1 MSAEGASFKYS
12 DLPRIG
18 DFSAVLTPESFT
30 DLSDDWVLGLSD
42 VVASRDAIAEG
53 RYKAVNMAGAA
64 VISAVMNALEGSD
77 YPFVF
82 GGDGAAVALPGE
94 LRETLERALIETAC
108 WVRDD
113 LGLGL
118 RVAVVTV
125 AETRAAGR
133 NVQVARFAESDAV
146 DYAMFAGGGLDWA
159 EKRMKAGESL
169 LPVPTEKLRPDLT
182 GLSCRW
188 EPSES
193 RAGVILSLIVA
204 PSEGADMAAFRE
216 ELKAVLSLAQEA
228 PEEGHPVPREGA
240 RFHWPPSGLGY
251 EAAAAAGGWLA
262 SRLSILAESALGW
275 ILFKTGWR
283 FGGFDP
289 NTYRRYVMLN
299 SDYRKFDD
307 GLKMTVDCSRETSR
321 ALSERL
327 EKARAAGLLRY
338 GLFEQDSALMTCIV
352 PSVSSNRHFHFMD
365 GSAGG
370 YAAAADRMDRL

>member
-30 DLSDDWVLGLSD
+30 DLPDDWVLGLSD

-125 AETRAAGR
+125 AEARAAGR
-133 NVQVARFAESDAV
+133 NV
-146 DYAMFAGGGLDWA
+146 
-159 EKRMKAGESL
+159 
-169 LPVPTEKLRPDLT
+169 
-182 GLSCRW
+182 
-188 EPSES
+188 
-193 RAGVILSLIVA
+193 
-204 PSEGADMAAFRE
+204 
-216 ELKAVLSLAQEA
+216 
-228 PEEGHPVPREGA
+228 
-240 RFHWPPSGLGY
+240 
-251 EAAAAAGGWLA
+251 
-262 SRLSILAESALGW
+262 
-275 ILFKTGWR
+275 
-283 FGGFDP
+283 
-289 NTYRRYVMLN
+289 
-299 SDYRKFDD
+299 
-307 GLKMTVDCSRETSR
+307 
-321 ALSERL
+321 
-327 EKARAAGLLRY
+327 
-338 GLFEQDSALMTCIV
+338 
-352 PSVSSNRHFHFMD
+352 
-365 GSAGG
+365 
-370 YAAAADRMDRL
+370 

>member
-1 MSAEGASFKYS
+1 MSANGASFSYA
-12 DLPRIG
+12 DLPRIS
-18 DFSAVLTPESFT
+18 DFQAVLEPESFT
-30 DLSDDWVLGLSD
+30 DLPDDWVLGLSD
-42 VVASRDAIAEG
+42 VVASREAIAEG

-64 VISAVMNALEGSD
+64 VISAVMNALEGQD

-118 RVAVVTV
+118 RVAVVSV
-125 AETRAAGR
+125 AEARAAGR
-133 NVQVARFAESDAV
+133 DVQVARFAESDAV

-159 EKRMKAGESL
+159 EKSMKAGDIL
-169 LPVPTEKLRPDLT
+169 LPVPTEALRPDLT

-193 RAGVILSLIVA
+193 RAGVMLSMIVA
-204 PSEGADMAAFRE
+204 PSDTADMAAFRR
-216 ELKAVLSLAQEA
+216 ELEAVLDLALKET
-228 PEEGHPVPREGA
+228 EEGHPVPLEGA
-240 RFHWPPSGLGY
+240 RFRWPPGGLGY
-251 EAAAAAGGWLA
+251 ETAAAGGGLGA
-262 SRLSILAESALGW
+262 RFRILAESAIGW
-275 ILFKTGWR
+275 LLFKTGWKL
-283 FGGFDP
+283 GEFDP
-289 NTYRRYVMLN
+289 KTYRRYVMLN

-307 GLKMTVDCSRETSR
+307 GLKMTLDCSRETSR
-321 ALSERL
+321 ALAGRL

-370 YAAAADRMDRL
+370 YAAAADRMEKS